1 MGKIREAFTRK
12 KMDYEKELYRG
23 TIKQVMK
30 VRGLRAIN
38 LHNYRTWKSSMDE
51 TLPNTVESVH
61 SIKLDI
67 QDGYINAYASSKS
80 PLRCGDKIENVSA
93 EDYSRLFSEVNAILA
108 DESRI
113 PSKAR
118 RNIMVKVCR

>member
-1 MGKIREAFTRK
+1 MGKIRDAISRK

-51 TLPNTVESVH
+51 VLPNTVENVH

-80 PLRCGDKIENVSA
+80 SFRCGDKIENVSA

-113 PSKAR
+113 PTRAR